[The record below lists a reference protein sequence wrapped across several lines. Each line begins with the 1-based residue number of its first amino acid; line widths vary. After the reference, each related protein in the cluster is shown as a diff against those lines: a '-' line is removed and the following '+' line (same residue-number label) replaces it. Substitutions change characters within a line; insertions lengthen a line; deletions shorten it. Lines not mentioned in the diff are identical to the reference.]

1 MKVLQINGYES
12 PGRRFNGL
20 SLTPELKKRGIDS
33 THIVWEKDTQD
44 LSILSLSGDS
54 ERINKFINNISRSL
68 SAYQWFNE
76 EYKIGTHYVSLKK
89 ILKIFP
95 QISFQRSLN
104 WIIRKIE
111 KVLSLQSI
119 LFLNSFWLTRI
130 PAYKEAD
137 VLHLHIIHSGYL
149 SLWALP
155 KITKEKPTVWT
166 LHDPWAMTGHCIY
179 PFNCERWKTGCGSCP
194 NLKTP
199 QELNT
204 DRTSFLFEYKRDSY
218 SKSKLDI
225 IVASKWMLNMVQTSP
240 LFQNVPVHLVPF
252 GLDLNFFSP
261 TAAPNARERFGI
273 SQDTLVICFRSELN
287 EFKGLPFILQI
298 LEKIKSNQPICLL
311 TFAKKGL
318 LNHLAD
324 RFQLVELGWSHD
336 EALMR
341 DAFVA
346 ADIFLMPSTA
356 EAFGVMAIEAMACGK
371 PVISFEGTS
380 LPEITFSP
388 DVGIS
393 VPQGN
398 SEELFV
404 ALQRLIDYPEER
416 LERGSKSR
424 LIAEKHY
431 DIKLQADKLAEVY
444 KIVASR

>member
-20 SLTPELKKRGIDS
+20 SITAELKIRGINS
-33 THIVWEKDTQD
+33 THLVWEKDTQD
-44 LSILSLSGDS
+44 LSVLSLSGES
-54 ERINKFINNISRSL
+54 ERLNKFLNYINLTL
-68 SAYQWFNE
+68 SDSQWFNK
-76 EYKIGTHYVSLKK
+76 EYKVGTNHVSLKK
-89 ILKIFP
+89 IFKLLP
-95 QISFQRSLN
+95 QVSFQRSLN
-104 WIIRKIE
+104 WVIRKLE
-111 KVLSLQSI
+111 RSLSLQSV
-119 LFLNSFWLTRI
+119 LYLNSFWLTRI
-130 PAYKEAD
+130 PAYKDAD

-166 LHDPWAMTGHCIY
+166 LHDPWALTGHCIY
-179 PFNCERWKTGCGSCP
+179 PFNCDRWKTGCGACP

-199 QELNT
+199 QQLYT
-204 DRTSFLFEYKRDSY
+204 DRTNLLFKYKRYAY

-225 IVASKWMLNMVQTSP
+225 VVASRWMLNMVQSSP
-240 LFQNVPVHLVPF
+240 LFQGVPVHLVPF

-273 SQDTLVICFRSELN
+273 SKNTLVICFRSEWN
-287 EFKGLPFILQI
+287 EFKGLPFIIQV
-298 LEKIKSNQPICLL
+298 LEKIKSDQPICLL

-318 LNHLAD
+318 LNQFAD

-336 EALMR
+336 EVLMR

-346 ADIFLMPSTA
+346 SDIFLMPSTA

-371 PVISFEGTS
+371 SVISFEGTS
-380 LPEITFSP
+380 LPEVTFSP

-398 SEELFV
+398 SEALFL
-404 ALQRLIDYPEER
+404 ALQRLIDFPEER
-416 LERGSKSR
+416 LMRGTKGR

-431 DIKLQADKLAEVY
+431 NIELQADRLAEVY
-444 KIVASR
+444 KMVASR